1 MVTDGD
7 GTVCPW
13 LCHGLGD

>member
-13 LCHGLGD
+13 LCRGLGA